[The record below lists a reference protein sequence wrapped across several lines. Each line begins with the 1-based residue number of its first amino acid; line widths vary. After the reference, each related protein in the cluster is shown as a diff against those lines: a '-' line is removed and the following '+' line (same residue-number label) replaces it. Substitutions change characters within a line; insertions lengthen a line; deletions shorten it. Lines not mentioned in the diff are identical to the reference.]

1 MQQQVPI
8 RDINQHL
15 SRYLEVVEGGSE
27 IIITRRGKPVARL
40 SAITAS
46 HILSTEQQEAQK
58 RTLERMNHGYKLGG
72 KAFNRDELHER

>member
-15 SRYLEVVEGGSE
+15 SRYIEIVESGSD

-40 SAITAS
+40 SAVLES
-46 HILSTEQQEAQK
+46 HTLTMEQQEAQL
-58 RTLERMNHGYKLGG
+58 RTLERMKRGYKLGG
-72 KAFNRDELHER
+72 STFERDILHER